1 MGRIGFLCGNSLL
14 LNIDDEVVS
23 LKFSNNKITDVDVVN
38 KYDQFTSQ
46 CNEVEA
52 DIELLYTAKYFPR
65 TYYSI
70 YRVVLQL
77 QSPKKLYLL
86 EQYNGTT
93 GLAMY
98 YVCRSF
104 KLCLK
109 KLTGLK
115 KTKK

>member
-1 MGRIGFLCGNSLL
+1 MRQVGFLCDNSVF

-23 LKFSNNKITDVDVVN
+23 LKFSNNKIDVDVES
-38 KYDQFTSQ
+38 KYNQFTGQ
-46 CNEVEA
+46 CSEIQA
-52 DIELLYTAKYFPR
+52 DIELLYTAKYYPR
-65 TYYSI
+65 TYYSV
-70 YRVVLQL
+70 YRAVLQL
-77 QSPKKLYLL
+77 QSPKKVYLL

-109 KLTGLK
+109 KIDRFEED
-115 KTKK
+115 

>member
-1 MGRIGFLCGNSLL
+1 MGRIGFLCGNSVL

-23 LKFSNNKITDVDVVN
+23 LKFSNNKITGVDVVN
-38 KYDQFTSQ
+38 KHDQFTGQ

-77 QSPKKLYLL
+77 QSPKKVYLL
-86 EQYNGTT
+86 ERYNGTT
-93 GLAMY
+93 GLVMY

-109 KLTGLK
+109 KIDMFEED
-115 KTKK
+115 